1 MAMDSERV
9 IKTRRFEQTVLRQA
23 VLRLWTLQVVA
34 KLPRFLRVK
43 FFKLGKTLN

>member
-23 VLRLWTLQVVA
+23 VLGGFGA
-34 KLPRFLRVK
+34 
-43 FFKLGKTLN
+43 FKSTPSYRGS